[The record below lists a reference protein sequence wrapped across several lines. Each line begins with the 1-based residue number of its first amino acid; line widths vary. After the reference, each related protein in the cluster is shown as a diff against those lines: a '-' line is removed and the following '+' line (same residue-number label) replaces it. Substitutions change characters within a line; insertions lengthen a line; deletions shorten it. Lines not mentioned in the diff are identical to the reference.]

1 MFTGA
6 ETIDTV
12 IRAIAAIDRFG
23 QRTNLDTIV
32 SPVAGTDPIEA
43 EKFIFRGLG
52 YDLNG
57 FMDTPYAPAFDL
69 IGVTG

>member
-23 QRTNLDTIV
+23 QRSNLDTIV
-32 SPVAGTDPIEA
+32 SVGVGTDPIKA
-43 EKFIFRGLG
+43 EKFIVRRLAF
-52 YDLNG
+52 DLNC
-57 FMDTPYAPAFDL
+57 FIDTPHTAAFDL